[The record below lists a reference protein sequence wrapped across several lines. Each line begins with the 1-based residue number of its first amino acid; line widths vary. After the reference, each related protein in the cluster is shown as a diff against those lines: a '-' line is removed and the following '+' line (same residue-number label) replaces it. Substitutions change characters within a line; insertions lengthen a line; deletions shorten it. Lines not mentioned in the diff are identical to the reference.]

1 MVSSS
6 VWAGLLPLET
16 AHNLREVGVGTATMK
31 SELERIGYLGSVP
44 ATHKSIPMA
53 AHFEL
58 HIEQGP
64 ILEAES
70 RNIGIVQGAQ
80 AYRWFTIE
88 VTGQESHTGTTPL
101 FARSDALLAAAK
113 MILHSHRTATRL
125 GALASTGI
133 ISAEPGSTNTIPGT
147 VRFSLDIRAP
157 ADITVDALEVELKT
171 SFAAIARGDDVG
183 GLNTD
188 GTPSKSCTVSFRAD
202 SVSPAVDFH
211 PDCIQCVSDSARALF
226 GSGFDSLAKEMRS
239 GAGHD
244 SVQTSYVCPSS
255 MIFVPCRDGIS
266 HNPTEFAAP
275 ENCAIGAQVLMGA
288 VLRFDQMRTER
299 DWK

>member
-1 MVSSS
+1 
-6 VWAGLLPLET
+6 
-16 AHNLREVGVGTATMK
+16 
-31 SELERIGYLGSVP
+31 
-44 ATHKSIPMA
+44 MA

-70 RNIGIVQGAQ
+70 RNIGIVRGAQ
-80 AYRWFTIE
+80 AYRWFTVE
-88 VTGQESHTGTTPL
+88 VTGRESHTGTTPL

-125 GALASTGI
+125 GTLASTGI

-147 VRFSLDIRAP
+147 VRFSLDIRAL
-157 ADITVDALEVELKT
+157 ADTKLDTLEAELKE
-171 SFAAIARGDDVG
+171 SFAEIAQGDDVG
-183 GLNTD
+183 ELNTCS
-188 GTPSKSCTVSFRAD
+188 TPSNPCSVSFRCD
-202 SVSPAVDFH
+202 SVSPVVDFH

-226 GSGFDSLAKEMRS
+226 GSEFDSLTKEMRS

-244 SVQTSYVCPSS
+244 SVQASYVCPSS

-266 HNPTEFAAP
+266 HNPSEFATP
-275 ENCAIGAQVLMGA
+275 EHCAMGAQVLMGA
-288 VLRFDQMRTER
+288 VLRFDRMRAENR
-299 DWK
+299 